1 MVDIFHHHC
10 PESVPIAEEEYTLVG
25 TCSVSDHFT
34 EDDRC
39 DILSC
44 SAFVVVAFFSC
55 IFSFD
60 NVQKLIGLRSQLQAA
75 DAEKDGEE
83 GQNLS
88 DQYDV
93 DMEDVGHALSSPA
106 CCVLIVQCHAPVL

>member
-1 MVDIFHHHC
+1 MTFC
-10 PESVPIAEEEYTLVG
+10 LALLFLLFY
-25 TCSVSDHFT
+25 
-34 EDDRC
+34 
-39 DILSC
+39 
-44 SAFVVVAFFSC
+44 
-55 IFSFD
+55 FSFD

-106 CCVLIVQCHAPVL
+106 CCVLIVQCHARVL

>member
-1 MVDIFHHHC
+1 MTFC
-10 PESVPIAEEEYTLVG
+10 LALL
-25 TCSVSDHFT
+25 FFFFF
-34 EDDRC
+34 
-39 DILSC
+39 
-44 SAFVVVAFFSC
+44 SAF
-55 IFSFD
+55 FD

-93 DMEDVGHALSSPA
+93 DMEDVGHALISPA
-106 CCVLIVQCHAPVL
+106 CCVLIVQCHAHVL